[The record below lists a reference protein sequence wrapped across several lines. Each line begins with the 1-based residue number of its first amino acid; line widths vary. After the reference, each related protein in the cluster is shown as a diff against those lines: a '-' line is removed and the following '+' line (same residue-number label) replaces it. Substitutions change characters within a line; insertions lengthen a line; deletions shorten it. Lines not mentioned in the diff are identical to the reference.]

1 VSRIYTRTPQ
11 VLHRNAGPD
20 VLALLPGA
28 GDVHLM
34 AGPAALMW
42 DLLAEEIAFE
52 DLVDELAE
60 LYDRPF
66 EEIAPSLES
75 YLQDLA
81 RHDLVEERID

>member
-1 VSRIYTRTPQ
+1 MRRIYTRASQ

-20 VLALLPGA
+20 VLALLPGL
-28 GDVHLM
+28 GDVQLM

-42 DLLAEEIAFE
+42 DLLAEEVAFK

-60 LYDRPF
+60 LYARPA

-75 YLQDLA
+75 YLQDLT
-81 RHDLVEERID
+81 RRGLVEERIG